1 MTWDSNTDPA
11 YTRYENGENN
21 HPDYGALY
29 NWFVVDTMSNGNKNI
44 CFTRWGSR

>member
-1 MTWDSNTDPA
+1 MTWDSATDPA
-11 YTRYENGENN
+11 YRRYENGENN